1 MSEKINFDPEDE
13 QDNGGQ
19 WEGLAE
25 AVVQLKQEQ
34 KDAAPEKAKSHFE
47 EIRCI
52 EKDFARRN
60 ATIASDGGKMSKKEF
75 EKWEDAISDELGYA
89 DDQFRIGKM
98 IFRDKAEAMQ
108 HMVAYRVDTELHKT
122 IEAQAGNY
130 YFERD
135 RELRAAIKEQGG
147 PNAASDLTLLNGFYP
162 AVAAHLDY
170 KYMSPEDVRDFGSDV
185 YERRR
190 TEAHNDTIRYLN
202 SLNHLA
208 RQYGTRPFTVRDF
221 WTSDLCDKR
230 AQTPAIAMVMRYDRD
245 IVEEYYAIAFSSD
258 IKKRIAT
265 SNRSFQGGLYY

>member
-1 MSEKINFDPEDE
+1 MSEKISFDSKNS
-13 QDNGGQ
+13 QDNGEE

-25 AVVQLKQEQ
+25 AVAQLKQEQ
-34 KDAAPEKAKSHFE
+34 KDAAPGRAKKHFE
-47 EIRCI
+47 EARSI
-52 EKDFARRN
+52 EMDFARRS

-75 EKWEDAISDELGYA
+75 EKWEDAISDELRYA
-89 DDQFRIGKM
+89 DDQFRIGRM

-122 IEAQAGNY
+122 IEAQAGHY

-135 RELRAAIKEQGG
+135 RELRTAIKERGG
-147 PNAASDLTLLNGFYP
+147 PSEKSDLALLNGFYP

-170 KYMSPEDVRDFGSDV
+170 KYMSPGDVRDFGSDA
-185 YERRR
+185 YERQR
-190 TEAHNDTIRYLN
+190 TEAHNDAIRHLN
-202 SLNHLA
+202 ALNHLA
-208 RQYGTRPFTVRDF
+208 KKYGTRPFTARDF

-258 IKKRIAT
+258 IKKRLAT
-265 SNRSFQGGLYY
+265 SSRSFRGDLYY